1 MPVVLCGS
9 KLVEKQIMED
19 VGMIE
24 RTDDS
29 TTIFM
34 QYILFAI
41 FIAVLGYFLGGI
53 LF

>member
-29 TTIFM
+29 ATIFM
-34 QYILFAI
+34 QYFLFAI
-41 FIAVLGYFLGGI
+41 FIAAIAYFLAGI